1 MDSPDEET
9 AARARQ
15 EPSAL
20 EAKAGEE
27 RRVRR
32 LLLVHGHGHKPP
44 AGELENL
51 WRMALGHGLERDH
64 GRKLGKLAD
73 IRVSLAYYGD
83 LTRGLRRHA
92 RAGLDEELDIADR
105 YLAFRELAGRA
116 SSKEFRSH
124 HYHRMRGRSSRG
136 KLAMHLAA
144 PIARGLGLDDALL
157 ARVSPEL
164 ARYRSDAA
172 FADAVRARVLEVLEP
187 ALADGED
194 VFLLTHC
201 MGSVVAY
208 DCLWLLS
215 RGERALRNKVGVL
228 VTLGSPLA
236 SDAVRTGLL
245 GAERDLDERYP
256 TNIESWFNIAAE
268 DDYVCHDAT
277 VANDFAPMI
286 GRRGISRLEDIGI
299 FNFARRYGRSN
310 PHNSLGYLVHP
321 HTVRL
326 LAEWLQ
332 RR

>member
-1 MDSPDEET
+1 MDGPDEEAT
-9 AARARQ
+9 ARAEQ
-15 EPSAL
+15 ETPAGDGKAAL
-20 EAKAGEE
+20 G
-27 RRVRR
+27 RRARR

-64 GRKLGKLAD
+64 GRKLARLGGVR
-73 IRVSLAYYGD
+73 ISLAYYGD
-83 LTRGLRRHA
+83 LLRGLRPREH
-92 RAGLDEELDIADR
+92 AGLDEELDIADR
-105 YLAFRELAGRA
+105 YMAFRELAGRA
-116 SSKEFRSH
+116 STKEFRSH
-124 HYHRMRGRSSRG
+124 HYHRMRGRSSSG
-136 KLAMHLAA
+136 KLAMHFAA

-157 ARVSPEL
+157 ARMSPEL
-164 ARYRSDAA
+164 ARYRSDET
-172 FADAVRARVLEVLEP
+172 FAEAVRARVLEVLEP
-187 ALADGED
+187 ALAAGED

-215 RGERALRNKVGVL
+215 RGERGLRNKVCVL

-236 SDAVRTGLL
+236 NDVVRTGLL
-245 GAERDLDERYP
+245 GAGRDLDERYP

-277 VANDFAPMI
+277 VADDFSPMI

-310 PHNSLGYLVHP
+310 PHHALGYLVHP
-321 HTVRL
+321 HTARL
-326 LAEWLQ
+326 LADWL
-332 RR
+332 RRK